1 MASCRDSPVEIHP
14 LLGELPVAM
23 VRILKG
29 FILDDLHPFSAVAL
43 FMAVLADHVQL
54 SDFVLQNTQGQRG
67 QSAPRPPSETAP
79 PPRPRQWFGKQRQSA
94 LSASERRQTH
104 GPGVIFPSERGGES
118 VVSRVEIRRVPVNS
132 FHLLGDACRGG

>member
-79 PPRPRQWFGKQRQSA
+79 PPA
-94 LSASERRQTH
+94 LVNGLASNDSRHFLPVKEDRHMGLVLFSLR
-104 GPGVIFPSERGGES
+104 SEE
-118 VVSRVEIRRVPVNS
+118 ENQ
-132 FHLLGDACRGG
+132 L